1 MSTKQAEAFYQE
13 LAEDKDLKDQI
24 ASLRGD
30 LDTVQEEIAK
40 IAREKGFD
48 VVIDDIRALYSS
60 EKELDDAELD
70 SVAGGCSSVC
80 GEICGLF
87 LGHWM
92 GRQ

>member
-1 MSTKQAEAFYQE
+1 MSKQQAEAFYQK
-13 LAEDKDLKDQI
+13 LADDSSLKDQI
-24 ASLRGD
+24 AGLRGD

-48 VVIDDIRALYSS
+48 VAKDDIRSLHSS

-80 GEICGLF
+80 GEICGMF